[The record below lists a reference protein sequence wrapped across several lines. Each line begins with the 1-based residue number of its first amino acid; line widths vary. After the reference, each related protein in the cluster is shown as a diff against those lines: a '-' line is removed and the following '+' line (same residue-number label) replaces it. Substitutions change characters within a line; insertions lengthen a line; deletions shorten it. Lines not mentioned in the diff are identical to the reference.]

1 MNEIINKI
9 ERFRVLEVNLKEID
23 NEISFLKSTND
34 GSSKYSFKELV
45 QIELD
50 DKIDEKSKI
59 NKEIILIKNYVN
71 DNKNNVGIQINE
83 QIDTLVEDIDFYK
96 SNKSFENLKLMIDK
110 INETNS
116 EIESLYN
123 TLLFINTAFEPLDNT
138 NTSHDIKN
146 IRTMNEINSNEDEKK
161 SVPNNNG
168 FILNP
173 NLELGQYTLNNKL
186 GYSLKDFGYRYKKD
200 IEKVLVHFDYDLEM
214 TINYFKSYHGLCPG
228 SHIEKNS
235 FKAICGDL
243 IKKEPDLH
251 VYIDNK
257 KIEANNLKNVFINSL
272 LAIGLDKIYEQCQSL
287 FGMTF
292 NVSKTPI
299 KSDQIVVE
307 KYCNDTLFYIK
318 IHGSQAYL
326 KNLLN
331 KIKNELNLV
340 NLEIY

>member
-251 VYIDNK
+251 VYIDKK

>member
-146 IRTMNEINSNEDEKK
+146 IRTMNEINSNEDAKK

-251 VYIDNK
+251 VYIDSK

>member
-23 NEISFLKSTND
+23 NEISFFFFIND

>member
-1 MNEIINKI
+1 M
-9 ERFRVLEVNLKEID
+9 
-23 NEISFLKSTND
+23 
-34 GSSKYSFKELV
+34 
-45 QIELD
+45 
-50 DKIDEKSKI
+50 
-59 NKEIILIKNYVN
+59 
-71 DNKNNVGIQINE
+71 
-83 QIDTLVEDIDFYK
+83 
-96 SNKSFENLKLMIDK
+96 
-110 INETNS
+110 
-116 EIESLYN
+116 
-123 TLLFINTAFEPLDNT
+123 
-138 NTSHDIKN
+138 
-146 IRTMNEINSNEDEKK
+146 
-161 SVPNNNG
+161 
-168 FILNP
+168 
-173 NLELGQYTLNNKL
+173 GQYTLNNKL

-287 FGMTF
+287 FCMTF

>member
-186 GYSLKDFGYRYKKD
+186 GYSLKDFGYRYKKN

-251 VYIDNK
+251 VYIDSK

>member
-146 IRTMNEINSNEDEKK
+146 IRNINEINSNEDEKK
-161 SVPNNNG
+161 FVPNNNG

>member
-251 VYIDNK
+251 VYIDSK

>member
-146 IRTMNEINSNEDEKK
+146 IRNINEINSNEDEKK
-161 SVPNNNG
+161 FVPNNNG

-287 FGMTF
+287 FCMTF

>member
-287 FGMTF
+287 FCMTF

-318 IHGSQAYL
+318 IHGIQAYL

>member
-83 QIDTLVEDIDFYK
+83 QIETLVEDIDFYK

>member
-200 IEKVLVHFDYDLEM
+200 IEKVLVHFDYELEM

-251 VYIDNK
+251 VYIDSK

>member
-186 GYSLKDFGYRYKKD
+186 GYSLKNFGYRYKKD

-251 VYIDNK
+251 VYIDSK

>member
-331 KIKNELNLV
+331 KIENELNLV

>member
-146 IRTMNEINSNEDEKK
+146 IRNINEINSNEDEKK
-161 SVPNNNG
+161 FVPNNNG

-257 KIEANNLKNVFINSL
+257 KIEANYLKNVFINSL